1 MPGDSVPVPAS
12 DVTTHVTDGADL
24 PDVVL
29 VHGFASSF
37 AHGWE
42 QSGWTDLLADAG
54 RRVVRVDLP
63 GHGASTPSTDPADYA
78 DVTASLAEAIAPH
91 PSVDAVG
98 FSAGARLLLGLA
110 ADDPSRFRKL
120 VVIGIGDDVFRVDG
134 KEPLARALEAGED
147 SDDVGVQL
155 FVRLARTTGNDPA
168 ALATFLR
175 RPERRLDDADLA
187 RVTCP
192 VLVVLGDGDFAGP
205 ADRLVAA
212 LPDAELV
219 ILRKVDHF
227 GAPRDFTCISRSLE
241 FIDAAPF

>member
-1 MPGDSVPVPAS
+1 MPSDPVPVRAG
-12 DVTTHVTDGADL
+12 DVTTDVTDGAGL

-54 RRVVRVDLP
+54 RGVVRVDLP
-63 GHGASTPSTDPADYA
+63 GHGASTPSTEPADYA
-78 DVTASLAEAIAPH
+78 DVPGSLAAAIAPH
-91 PSVDAVG
+91 ASIDAVG

-110 ADDPSRFRKL
+110 ADDPARFRKL
-120 VVIGIGDDVFRVDG
+120 VVIGLGDGVFRVDG
-134 KEPLARALEAGED
+134 KEPLARALETGDD

-155 FVRLARTTGNDPA
+155 FVRLARTTGNDRA

-175 RPERRLDDADLA
+175 RPERRLEEADLA
-187 RVTCP
+187 LVTCP

-219 ILRKVDHF
+219 ILRNVDHF
-227 GAPRDFTCISRSLE
+227 GAPRDFTCISRSLD
-241 FIDAAPF
+241 FIDAASF